1 MPYRS
6 RQKSTLAPYSPRR
19 SKPINKINETK
30 GNNFRQRQTFYP
42 LSKVESV
49 DESIISEVSSNSKF
63 SKATQMLHS
72 KTQKDQ
78 KKNTGLNP
86 KEDLRHSLDSLKNNL
101 LWVKLQLS
109 HHVVSQRSICFVL
122 DTAFDHYKQ

>member
-1 MPYRS
+1 MSIFCTR
-6 RQKSTLAPYSPRR
+6 
-19 SKPINKINETK
+19 